1 MEQNKEET
9 KKIIEEAIVHIQNAK
24 DLEELQKKLEAT
36 LTKEFLSLITKELI
50 TRRKKAAAAKRAYNK
65 RGEMDLSIEK
75 QTEIKELKEAEK
87 RLSEIKRNV
96 SAPEAYRREEK
107 KSIGINE
114 RKQHLIEEINAIN
127 YWVSKEAKELV
138 EEYAKS
144 QMANEKIIILRHL
157 EKIYKEATQELD
169 RYKKET
175 FERIKNM
182 VAEDANIKRNRAT
195 TKKVLYDKLN
205 TKEYKPF
212 QEKLEALVIEVKKAH
227 HILKDITTLIDLEN
241 KQIKDM
247 TKLEFTNEDLIES
260 KDFLEPRNKTEQEL
274 QRILRRLESGKYLQ
288 KYGYKL
294 ENGIPE
300 EIANLLSDLQDLP
313 KKELEELTY
322 LAEDIIKKTR
332 KGIKKGQSASL
343 DLEKEFLRLVEKEFV
358 KIRPIFYEYEED
370 TSIYYEILYKLIQD
384 DRNYPYIKNLLEI
397 EEFQRA
403 RKEGIKKNG
412 NSRKKIEKTE
422 KEHFVLLL
430 LDEFIKNYK
439 LALLDQNLEY
449 QSPDFYKEIIK
460 LFINKEVDLLPRE
473 LTKYTT
479 RLNEFSQYVKGKG
492 YQTTSKVLEDI
503 EELIAF
509 QKNSFNNV
517 DYKETFEKIDDATKE
532 ELYQYS
538 LDEGVKH
545 NNRLKY
551 PTYQETLTCKTFK
564 INGVEPFAF
573 SISYLPDGSKNIG
586 IHILDTTKIVNF
598 NDLLQKELETNTL
611 SLPTFTEDKLYP
623 TMLFQCL
630 VTKEGK
636 LKKAAITP
644 ANLKI
649 SKTLTSKDLDNY
661 REVLEAKEFEG
672 WLALLQE
679 KLELN
684 ENRYQETSITKI
696 VSTYLSEMLA
706 YNFTNNSI
714 PFIYKS
720 ALPEADR
727 LILKNHN
734 EIVSDLMKVSKHK
747 SHKIFEVL
755 DQVTESYYVSEKTT
769 DSTIELN
776 PGTETGV
783 YLLNTLHKFE
793 RETYEPEEAAEEVR
807 GLLTKLNSKREYVP
821 SCLNNINDKN
831 VKQMIRRYKKAAKV
845 ASNS

>member
-1 MEQNKEET
+1 M
-9 KKIIEEAIVHIQNAK
+9 
-24 DLEELQKKLEAT
+24 
-36 LTKEFLSLITKELI
+36 
-50 TRRKKAAAAKRAYNK
+50 
-65 RGEMDLSIEK
+65 
-75 QTEIKELKEAEK
+75 
-87 RLSEIKRNV
+87 
-96 SAPEAYRREEK
+96 
-107 KSIGINE
+107 
-114 RKQHLIEEINAIN
+114 
-127 YWVSKEAKELV
+127 
-138 EEYAKS
+138 
-144 QMANEKIIILRHL
+144 
-157 EKIYKEATQELD
+157 
-169 RYKKET
+169 
-175 FERIKNM
+175 
-182 VAEDANIKRNRAT
+182 
-195 TKKVLYDKLN
+195 
-205 TKEYKPF
+205 
-212 QEKLEALVIEVKKAH
+212 
-227 HILKDITTLIDLEN
+227 
-241 KQIKDM
+241 
-247 TKLEFTNEDLIES
+247 
-260 KDFLEPRNKTEQEL
+260 
-274 QRILRRLESGKYLQ
+274 
-288 KYGYKL
+288 
-294 ENGIPE
+294 
-300 EIANLLSDLQDLP
+300 
-313 KKELEELTY
+313 
-322 LAEDIIKKTR
+322 
-332 KGIKKGQSASL
+332 
-343 DLEKEFLRLVEKEFV
+343 
-358 KIRPIFYEYEED
+358 
-370 TSIYYEILYKLIQD
+370 
-384 DRNYPYIKNLLEI
+384 
-397 EEFQRA
+397 
-403 RKEGIKKNG
+403 
-412 NSRKKIEKTE
+412 
-422 KEHFVLLL
+422 
-430 LDEFIKNYK
+430 
-439 LALLDQNLEY
+439 
-449 QSPDFYKEIIK
+449 
-460 LFINKEVDLLPRE
+460 
-473 LTKYTT
+473 
-479 RLNEFSQYVKGKG
+479 
-492 YQTTSKVLEDI
+492 EDI

-509 QKNSFNNV
+509 QKNSFNNL
-517 DYKETFEKIDDATKE
+517 DYKETFEKIDDVTKE

-538 LDEGVKH
+538 LDEGVEH

-564 INGVEPFAF
+564 IDGVEPFAF

-679 KLELN
+679 KLELD

-720 ALPEADR
+720 TLPDSDR

-734 EIVSDLMKVSKHK
+734 EMVSDLMKVSKHK
-747 SHKIFEVL
+747 AHKIFEVL
-755 DQVTESYYVSEKTT
+755 DQVTESYYVSEKTA

-776 PGTETGV
+776 PETETGV

-793 RETYEPEEAAEEVR
+793 TGTYEPEEASEEVK